1 MCRVQGWRTIVS
13 PPLPPQEKE
22 FSASEDSILKQSLSS
37 YFLLET
43 SGTVRGGQVVG
54 KMGARWAGSTE
65 DRGYY
70 LAPDRN
76 NDSRSLEFIAPRPA
90 VDD

>member
-1 MCRVQGWRTIVS
+1 MS
-13 PPLPPQEKE
+13 
-22 FSASEDSILKQSLSS
+22 
-37 YFLLET
+37 
-43 SGTVRGGQVVG
+43 GQVVG
-54 KMGARWAGSTE
+54 KMGARWAGSTD

-76 NDSRSLEFIAPRPA
+76 NDSRSLEFIVPRPA